1 MADLP
6 FSIIN
11 YINNI
16 FTDEILNHPEGEV
29 SDALFELKKKLLFDD
44 KLKEMDLVY
53 QGNKN
58 FNSLSS
64 AQTERLALLT
74 EEMGES
80 LQAIGKVLRH
90 GYNAVDPITRT
101 IYDNRKNL
109 SMELGQVS
117 HAMALLAVKDLDSLV
132 FEQAVLDRNDKV
144 KAYLHHQE

>member
-1 MADLP
+1 MDDLP

-16 FTDEILNHPEGEV
+16 FTDEILNYPEGEI
-29 SDALFELKKKLLFDD
+29 SNALFELKKKLLFDG

-58 FNSLSS
+58 FNGLSP

-80 LQAIGKVLRH
+80 LQVVGKILRH
-90 GYNAVDPITRT
+90 GYEATDNTTGIE
-101 IYDNRKNL
+101 YDNRKDL
-109 SMELGQVS
+109 EMELGQTR
-117 HAMALLAVKDLDSLV
+117 HAIALLTDRDLNPRSVD
-132 FEQAVLDRNDKV
+132 QAMMDRPEKIKN
-144 KAYLHHQE
+144 YFHHQE